1 MRIAYAVLFLLV
13 ACRAQAGAVLD
24 GIKQSHSLQCG
35 VVTAVADETTED
47 THGDTSAFGADI
59 CRAVGAAVLGAHAQ
73 TQIHAFPSEALA
85 YASLQ
90 KGEIALIVGA
100 TPDPGLA
107 RRYGVA
113 YLTPVF
119 FDGQGLM
126 VHRDRGIAS
135 LRDLAGKHVC
145 LIGTTDAALRLAD
158 ATRAAGIKVVPFP
171 FEEVGEME
179 AALVGGHCD
188 AETQDFSKLAAG
200 RRGFH
205 GRIHDF
211 VILPDRLSLDPF
223 APVVRTGDAE
233 WARVVEWVDAALVE
247 AEISGVTAGNAEAMR
262 ASPDTVVQ
270 TLTGARRGPQWGL
283 GLADDWSLRAVEA
296 AGNYGE
302 VFARDLG
309 VGSPMFLERGV
320 NRPWVQGGMLWGEFQ
335 R

>member
-1 MRIAYAVLFLLV
+1 MRSLCLVLFLL
-13 ACRAQAGAVLD
+13 AAGRAHAGAVLD
-24 GIKQSHSLQCG
+24 SIKQAHRLECG
-35 VVTAVADETTED
+35 VVTAIADETTDD
-47 THGDTSAFGADI
+47 THGDLSAFGADI
-59 CRAVGAAVLGAHAQ
+59 CRAVGAAVLGARAQ
-73 TQIHAFPSEALA
+73 TQVHAFPSEALA

-126 VHRDRGIAS
+126 VHRDRGVAS
-135 LRDLAGKHVC
+135 LHDLAGKTVC

-158 ATRAAGIKVVPFP
+158 AARAAGIKVVPFP

-179 AALVGGHCD
+179 AALVDGHCD
-188 AETQDFSKLAAG
+188 AETQDVSKLAAG

-205 GRIHDF
+205 ARVRDF
-211 VILPDRLSLDPF
+211 VILPDRLSLDPL

-233 WARVVEWVDAALVE
+233 WARVVEWVDAALVQ

-262 ASPDTVVQ
+262 ASPDTVVR

-283 GLADDWSLRAVEA
+283 DLADDWSLRAIEA

-309 VGSPMFLERGV
+309 ETSAMRLERGV
-320 NRPWVQGGMLWGEFQ
+320 NRPWTQGGMFWGELA